1 MLIKNHKIISV
12 LILLAVCFYGC
23 KKDGDK
29 LPVNNAPIPR
39 ILAFVPSNAGPGDL
53 ITIKGMN
60 FSNDPEKNI
69 VRFNQT
75 IVTAESVTDSAI
87 TVIIPELTTKTA
99 GVTVRSNGK
108 ISNKKSLNLAEIKV
122 FADDFERDDVALVGG
137 SDEPSPLGEHWKF
150 GIGKFALEN
159 KKLATHAAGMQ
170 AYMFYSNP
178 EVDMKSGDGNFFR
191 LSAEINVSAGS
202 FGGIILN
209 AQEDRKSFYLLRING
224 TLLQF
229 LKSGSGGPEND
240 HWVNVIVSGDF
251 EGLAA
256 GTTYKVEL
264 SSSTPGQIILK
275 ITNVSTNGLVMTRT
289 IEDSNPYT
297 GGVPGFYYFGL
308 ANPTNVYFDNM
319 QLEIQ

>member
-1 MLIKNHKIISV
+1 MLLKKYKITSILLLLVV
-12 LILLAVCFYGC
+12 LIYGC

-29 LPVNNAPIPR
+29 LPVNTAPIPR
-39 ILAFVPSNAGPGDL
+39 ILGFVPSNAGPGDT

-60 FSNDPEKNI
+60 FSNDPEKNVI
-69 VRFNQT
+69 RFNQT
-75 IVTAESVTDSAI
+75 IVPAEAVTDSAI
-87 TVIIPELTTKTA
+87 RVVIPELTTKIA
-99 GVTVRSNGK
+99 AVTVRSNGK
-108 ISNKKSLNLAEIKV
+108 ISNKRNLNLVEVKV
-122 FADDFERDDVALVGG
+122 FSDDFNRDDVALVGA
-137 SDEPSPLGEHWKF
+137 SDGASPLGDHWTF
-150 GIGKFALEN
+150 GIGKFALEDN
-159 KKLATHAAGMQ
+159 QLATHAAGMQ
-170 AYMFYSNP
+170 AYMFYRHP
-178 EVDMKSGDGNFFR
+178 EVNMKSGDGNFFR

-209 AQEDRKSFYLLRING
+209 AQDDGKSFYLLRING

-229 LKSGSGGPEND
+229 LKSGSGGPESD
-240 HWVNVIVSGDF
+240 HWVSVIISGDF

-275 ITNVSTNGLVMTRT
+275 VTNVDTNGLVINRT
-289 IEDSNPYT
+289 IEDNNPYT

>member
-1 MLIKNHKIISV
+1 MLIRNHKIISLFMLLTV
-12 LILLAVCFYGC
+12 LFYGC

-39 ILAFVPSNAGPGDL
+39 ILTFIPENAAPGDL
-53 ITIKGMN
+53 LTIKGLN
-60 FSNDPEKNI
+60 FSADREKNI

-75 IVTAESVTDSAI
+75 IVAAESVSDTAI
-87 TVIIPELTTKTA
+87 TVIIPELTAKTA
-99 GVTVRSNGK
+99 GITVRSNGK
-108 ISNKKSLNLAEIKV
+108 ISNKKNLNLVQIKV
-122 FADDFERDDVALVGG
+122 FADDFERDNVPLVGN
-137 SDEPSPLGEHWKF
+137 SADPNPLGEHWKI

-170 AYMFYSNP
+170 AYMFYRHP
-178 EVDMKSGDGNFFR
+178 EADMKSGNGNFFK

-209 AQEDRKSFYLLRING
+209 AQEDGKSFYLLRMSG
-224 TLLQF
+224 TLMQF
-229 LKSGSGGPEND
+229 LKSGSGGPETD
-240 HWVNVIVSGDF
+240 HWVSVLISGDF

-275 ITNVSTNGLVMTRT
+275 VTNVSTNGLVINRT

-308 ANPTNVYFDNM
+308 ANPTDIYFDNM
-319 QLEIQ
+319 TLEIQ